1 MFNVIRKVTLAAL
14 VVVLL
19 AGCGTSKPVT
29 KSVQPARPTVPTTP
43 QIIVGFGELATPTPT
58 AIPPS
63 STLIPIPP
71 RETVSVPLP
80 THIVTAPRTATV
92 PSIVDAATNPSLLPL
107 GPGCDNPLAQITYPR
122 DGQAFTWGVTIPVT
136 GTANVANFL
145 FYKIQYIPE
154 ASYNDPLKHDAW
166 GELYANE
173 KNPQKMSGPPK
184 PVVDGRLMEWQTK
197 TITRGTWWM
206 RLLATNTAGQ
216 YGDHPCTVKIVVR

>member
-1 MFNVIRKVTLAAL
+1 MFIVIRKITLAAL

-19 AGCGTSKPVT
+19 AGCGTNKPVSKT
-29 KSVQPARPTVPTTP
+29 AQTARPTVPTTP
-43 QIIVGFGELATPTPT
+43 QIIVGFGELATLTPT
-58 AIPPS
+58 ARPP
-63 STLIPIPP
+63 TAALVPVLP
-71 RETVSVPLP
+71 REMVSVPLP
-80 THIVTAPRTATV
+80 TLGAAPRTTPF
-92 PSIVDAATNPSLLPL
+92 PSVVDPAIDPSALPL

-122 DGQAFTWGVTIPVT
+122 DGQAFTWGVTVPVT

-145 FYKIQYIPE
+145 FYKIQYMPE

-173 KNPQKMSGPPK
+173 KDPRKMSGPPK

-216 YGDHPCTVKIVVR
+216 YGDNPCTVKIVVR